1 MRKNARR
8 GRTATSSLRRATPP
22 TVTGLPRVMWPNL
35 ARATLGCGQSGN
47 SNQSHSHMIVPE
59 RSSFDGD
66 GHGGRG
72 LSQTATAVDDIFAT
86 PTISALSLHSLST
99 RVIVAHAPG
108 VPTPLFTGK
117 LIAAKY
123 GPRPYSFGQKC
134 RLNQDAQQHNTALG
148 RLGLLSRF

>member
-22 TVTGLPRVMWPNL
+22 TVTGLPRVMWPIL
-35 ARATLGCGQSGN
+35 ARATLECGQSGN

-72 LSQTATAVDDIFAT
+72 LSQTATPIDEILAA
-86 PTISALSLHSLST
+86 PTISTLSLHSLSP
-99 RVIVAHAPG
+99 RVAATHVPG
-108 VPTPLFTGK
+108 VPSPLSTGK
-117 LIAAKY
+117 LIAAKF
-123 GPRPYSFGQKC
+123 GLRPNLFGQKC
-134 RLNQDAQQHNTALG
+134 RLNHDAQLHNTALG
-148 RLGLLSRF
+148 RLGLFSRF